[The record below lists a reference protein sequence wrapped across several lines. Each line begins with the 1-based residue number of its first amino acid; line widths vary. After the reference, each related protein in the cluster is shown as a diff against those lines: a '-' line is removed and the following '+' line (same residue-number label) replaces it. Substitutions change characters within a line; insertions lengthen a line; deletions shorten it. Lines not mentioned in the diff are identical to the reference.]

1 MAPSSGRRLATQLMI
16 ALGGILIVAFL
27 LGSFAQSAEITEAPD
42 FGGAYVEGLAG
53 FPSRST
59 RYWQVMTRVTRLS
72 HCCSTVSPEPTRKVK

>member
-42 FGGAYVEGLAG
+42 FGAHTLKGWPVS
-53 FPSRST
+53 PSRST